1 MRREGGAKGTAF
13 DGGSAAIP
21 PPAVDRFSARPGC
34 WRDGGS
40 GFSGVGGRPGVV
52 LFGFGSALNLVFV
65 FFVELPNVIDVIQDQ
80 LRFGQTE
87 GQSEAVRFILL

>member
-13 DGGSAAIP
+13 DGGAAATPRRSWI
-21 PPAVDRFSARPGC
+21 AFQRNLG
-34 WRDGGS
+34 DGAMAGS
-40 GFSGVGGRPGVV
+40 GFSEVGGRPGVV